1 MVGLG
6 RRGRAGTAGSGD
18 LAQLA
23 RAGAAAARPYLNY
36 TACLLTDAQGLAG
49 PTASRAWAG
58 LQDASLA
65 THARVQYLPVAGEP
79 TVGNAM
85 PYLASLLQRQC
96 AVVVAV
102 GPAQVAAVDAEAA
115 KYPGIRFATVGG
127 SASAVNVTPLTG
139 LPDTV
144 LRERI
149 RKLVTD
155 AVHAASPR

>member
-1 MVGLG
+1 MSVLRRWWVWAGVAVVVLAVVVGWLVWPDSKEPPP
-6 RRGRAGTAGSGD
+6 R
-18 LAQLA
+18 
-23 RAGAAAARPYLNY
+23 ARPYLNY

-102 GPAQVAAVDAEAA
+102 GPAQVAAGE
-115 KYPGIRFATVGG
+115 
-127 SASAVNVTPLTG
+127 
-139 LPDTV
+139 
-144 LRERI
+144 
-149 RKLVTD
+149 
-155 AVHAASPR
+155 